1 MGENEKMLT
10 DEILERIASLLSKR
24 EKPSDRT
31 LQRYAKAG
39 VIPKSISGYRQG
51 VPGFQADFPEETVAE
66 YYASHLLMHEL
77 RWSVTMKE
85 LATVR
90 KDALRLLNDT
100 WTQESLADFVRLRWS
115 YFPAIERWIIERNR
129 ILSGSRLD
137 EQLGLRYDL
146 DDDGRML
153 AQLVLGESAEHY
165 GCLLDIRRQ

>member
-1 MGENEKMLT
+1 MLT
-10 DEILERIASLLSKR
+10 DEILERIASLLPKR
-24 EKPSDRT
+24 EKPSERT

-77 RWSVTMKE
+77 RWSVTLKE

-100 WTQESLADFVRLRWS
+100 WTPEALADFVRLRWS
-115 YFPAIERWIIERNR
+115 YFPAIERWLVERER
-129 ILSGSRLD
+129 IARGVRLD
-137 EQLGLRYDL
+137 EILGLRYEL
-146 DDDGRML
+146 CVDGRVRPQIVNVEF
-153 AQLVLGESAEHY
+153 AQHFGR
-165 GCLLDIRRQ
+165 LLDIRSEE

>member
-1 MGENEKMLT
+1 MLT
-10 DEILERIASLLSKR
+10 DEILEQIASLLPKR
-24 EKPSDRT
+24 EKPSERT

-39 VIPKSISGYRQG
+39 VIPKAISGYRQG

-66 YYASHLLMHEL
+66 YYASHVLMHEL

-115 YFPAIERWIIERNR
+115 YFPAIERWLVERER
-129 ILSGSRLD
+129 IVRSVRLD
-137 EQLGLRYDL
+137 EILGLHYEFC
-146 DDDGRML
+146 DDGRMRPQIVNGEF
-153 AQLVLGESAEHY
+153 AQHY
-165 GCLLDIRRQ
+165 GRLLDLRSGEKS

>member
-1 MGENEKMLT
+1 MLT
-10 DEILERIASLLSKR
+10 DEILEQIASLLPKR
-24 EKPSDRT
+24 EKPSERT

-39 VIPKSISGYRQG
+39 VIPKAISGYRQG

-115 YFPAIERWIIERNR
+115 YFPAIERWLVERER
-129 ILSGSRLD
+129 IVRSVRLN
-137 EQLGLRYDL
+137 EILGLHYEFC
-146 DDDGRML
+146 DDGRMRPQIVNGEF
-153 AQLVLGESAEHY
+153 AQHY
-165 GCLLDIRRQ
+165 GRLLDLRSGEKS

>member
-1 MGENEKMLT
+1 MLT
-10 DEILERIASLLSKR
+10 DEILERIASLLPKR
-24 EKPSDRT
+24 EKPSERT

-39 VIPKSISGYRQG
+39 VIPKAISGYRQG

-115 YFPAIERWIIERNR
+115 YFPAIERWLVERER
-129 ILSGSRLD
+129 IVRSVRLD
-137 EQLGLRYDL
+137 EILGLHYEFC
-146 DDDGRML
+146 DDGRMRPQIVNGEF
-153 AQLVLGESAEHY
+153 AQHY
-165 GCLLDIRRQ
+165 GRLLDLRSGEKS

>member
-1 MGENEKMLT
+1 MLT
-10 DEILERIASLLSKR
+10 DEILEQIASLLPKR
-24 EKPSDRT
+24 EKPSERT

-39 VIPKSISGYRQG
+39 VIPKAISGYRQG

-100 WTQESLADFVRLRWS
+100 WTPESLADFVRLRWS
-115 YFPAIERWIIERNR
+115 YFPAIERWLVERER
-129 ILSGSRLD
+129 ILRGVRLD
-137 EQLGLRYDL
+137 EILGLHYEL
-146 DDDGRML
+146 CVDGRMRP
-153 AQLVLGESAEHY
+153 QIVNAEFTQHY
-165 GCLLDIRRQ
+165 GRLLDLRSGEYS